1 MLKNYFK
8 IAWRNLFKNRAS
20 SFINIGG
27 LAVGIAV
34 SMIIGIWIADELS
47 FNKYHQHYDRI
58 AQVMQNQNFS
68 GDVHTD
74 KAIAIPLA
82 TELRTK
88 YGRDFKNVVL
98 SSWTN
103 SHLLSFNGNNF
114 LKTGN
119 FMEPEAPSMLTL
131 HMIKGSINGL
141 EDPSSIL
148 ISESLSKSFFGNGEP
163 ISKTITVDNKLNA
176 KVAGV
181 YEDLPYN
188 SSFRDVLFIAPW
200 DMYVASDEEIKNAR
214 TDWGQ
219 NGYQLFVEIADNQ
232 DMLKISKE
240 IKNAKLDNL
249 NKEEANT
256 LKPEIFLQPMSRWY
270 LHSDFTNG
278 VNTGG
283 RIQYIWMFAIIAFFV
298 LLLACVN
305 FMNLSTARYERR
317 AKEVG
322 ILKALGSLRGQLIYK
337 FFCES
342 LLVALFAF
350 ILALF
355 LLQLIL
361 PFFNQIADKKMTI
374 MWGNPA
380 FWIIGAGFSIVTGLM
395 AGSYPAVFL
404 SSFQPVK
411 VLKGTFKVGRFATIP
426 RKVLVVLQFTVSVIL
441 IVGTVIV
448 FRQIQYT
455 KNRPVGYDRD
465 RLVLLRIH
473 TGDLYSHFDAVRDD
487 LLKSGLI
494 KEVSASLNPITSLG
508 RQTSGFTWTGK
519 TPEMNDMFAVVGVT
533 PEFGKTVDWQIIQ
546 GRDFSRNRLTD
557 SSGLILNEA
566 AAKYM
571 GLKNPIG
578 EIVNWDKKYTVVG
591 VVKNIIVGS
600 PYEPVKQA
608 IYYIDPQLGGT
619 INIKVNPTAG
629 FRNALNTIAAVC
641 KKYAPSAP
649 FDYKIADEEYA
660 KKFSE
665 QERVGNLASAFAI
678 LAIFISCL
686 GIFGLASFVA
696 EQRTKEIGLRKVLG
710 ASVFN
715 LWYLISREF
724 VLLVAISLLIATP
737 VSFYFMHN
745 WLQNYTYRSD
755 ISWWIF
761 AAVGIGAIAITL
773 LTVSYQAIRAAIANP
788 VTSLRS
794 E

>member
-8 IAWRNLFKNRAS
+8 IAWRNLFKNKAS

-34 SMIIGIWIADELS
+34 SMLIGIWIADELS
-47 FNKYHQHYDRI
+47 FNKYHQNYDRI

-68 GDVHTD
+68 GDVHTE

-88 YGRDFKNVVL
+88 YGKDFKHIVL

-103 SHLLSFNGNNF
+103 SHLISFNGNNF
-114 LKTGN
+114 LKSGN
-119 FMEPEAPSMLTL
+119 FMEPDAPSMLTL
-131 HMIKGSINGL
+131 NLIKGSIDGL
-141 EDPSSIL
+141 KDPSSIL
-148 ISESLSKSFFGNGEP
+148 ISESLSESLFGNEEP
-163 ISKTITVDNKLNA
+163 VGKIITVDNKQSA
-176 KVAGV
+176 KVTGV

-188 SSFRDVLFIAPW
+188 TSFRDVLFIAPW
-200 DMYVASDEEIKNAR
+200 DMYVSSDEDIKNAR

-232 DMLKISKE
+232 DKLKISKE
-240 IKNAKLDNL
+240 IKNAKHGNISR
-249 NKEEANT
+249 EEANT
-256 LKPEIFLQPMSRWY
+256 LIPEIFLQPMSRWY

-278 VNTGG
+278 VNSGG
-283 RIQYIWMFAIIAFFV
+283 RIQYVWMFAIIAFFV

-342 LLVALFAF
+342 LLVAVFSF
-350 ILALF
+350 MLALF
-355 LLQLIL
+355 LIQLTL
-361 PFFNQIADKKMTI
+361 PFFNQVADKKMKI
-374 MWGNPA
+374 LWGNPF
-380 FWIIGAGFSIVTGLM
+380 FWLSGVGFSILTGLI
-395 AGSYPAVFL
+395 AGSYPAIFL

-411 VLKGTFKVGRFATIP
+411 VLKGTFKTGRFSTIP

-441 IVGTVIV
+441 IVGTIV
-448 FRQIQYT
+448 VFSQIQYT
-455 KNRPVGYDRD
+455 KNRPIGYDRD
-465 RLVLLRIH
+465 RLVLMRIH
-473 TGDLYSHFDAVRDD
+473 TGDLYSHFDVVRHD
-487 LLKSGLI
+487 LLQSGLI
-494 KEVSASLNPITSLG
+494 TEVSASLNPITSLG
-508 RQTSGFTWTGK
+508 RQVSGFTWNGK

-533 PEFGKTVDWQIIQ
+533 PEFGKTVNWQIIQ

-566 AAKYM
+566 AVKYM
-571 GLKNPIG
+571 GLKNTIG
-578 EIVNWDKKYTVVG
+578 EIVNWNKKYTVVG
-591 VVKNIIVGS
+591 IVKNIIVGS

-608 IYYIDPQLGGT
+608 IYYIDPELGGT
-619 INIKVNPTAG
+619 INIKVNRTAD
-629 FRNALNTIAAVC
+629 FRDALNTIAAVC
-641 KKYAPSAP
+641 KKYAPSSP

-660 KKFSE
+660 KKFNE
-665 QERVGNLASAFAI
+665 QERVGNLASAFGI
-678 LAIFISCL
+678 LAVFISCL

-715 LWYLISREF
+715 LWYLLSAEF
-724 VLLVAISLLIATP
+724 VLLVGISLLIATP
-737 VSFYFMHN
+737 VSFYFMYN
-745 WLQNYTYRSD
+745 WLQNYSYRTN

-761 AAVGIGAIAITL
+761 AVVGMGAMAITL
-773 LTVSYQAIRAAIANP
+773 LTVSYQAIKAAVANP
-788 VTSLRS
+788 VNSLS
-794 E
+794 F

>member
-34 SMIIGIWIADELS
+34 SMLIGIWIADELS
-47 FNKYHQHYDRI
+47 FNKYHQNYNRI

-68 GDVHTD
+68 GDVHTE

-88 YGRDFKNVVL
+88 YGKDFKHIVL

-103 SHLLSFNGNNF
+103 SHLISFNGNNF
-114 LKTGN
+114 LKSGN
-119 FMEPEAPSMLTL
+119 FMEPDAPSMLTL
-131 HMIKGSINGL
+131 NMIKGSIDGL
-141 EDPSSIL
+141 KDPSSIL
-148 ISESLSKSFFGNGEP
+148 ISESLSESLFGNEEP
-163 ISKTITVDNKLNA
+163 VGKIITVDNKQSA
-176 KVAGV
+176 KVTGV

-188 SSFRDVLFIAPW
+188 TSFRDVLFIAPW
-200 DMYVASDEEIKNAR
+200 DMYVSSDEDIKNAR

-232 DMLKISKE
+232 DKLKISKE
-240 IKNAKLDNL
+240 IKNAKHGNISR
-249 NKEEANT
+249 EEANT
-256 LKPEIFLQPMSRWY
+256 LIPEIFLQPMSRWY

-278 VNTGG
+278 VNSGG
-283 RIQYIWMFAIIAFFV
+283 RIQYVWMFAIIAFFV

-342 LLVALFAF
+342 LLVAVFSF
-350 ILALF
+350 MLALF
-355 LLQLIL
+355 LIQLTL
-361 PFFNQIADKKMTI
+361 PFFNQVADKKMKI
-374 MWGNPA
+374 LWGNPF
-380 FWIIGAGFSIVTGLM
+380 FWLSGVGFSILTGLI
-395 AGSYPAVFL
+395 AGSYPAIFL

-411 VLKGTFKVGRFATIP
+411 VLKGTFKTGRFSTIP

-441 IVGTVIV
+441 IVGTIV
-448 FRQIQYT
+448 VFSQIQYT
-455 KNRPVGYDRD
+455 KNRPIGYDRD
-465 RLVLLRIH
+465 RLVLMRIH
-473 TGDLYSHFDAVRDD
+473 TGDLYSHFDVVRHD
-487 LLKSGLI
+487 LLQSGLI
-494 KEVSASLNPITSLG
+494 TEVSASLNPITSLG
-508 RQTSGFTWTGK
+508 RQVSGFTWNGK
-519 TPEMNDMFAVVGVT
+519 TTEMNDMFAVVGVT
-533 PEFGKTVDWQIIQ
+533 PEFGKTVNWQIIQ

-566 AAKYM
+566 AVKYM
-571 GLKNPIG
+571 GLKNTIG
-578 EIVNWDKKYTVVG
+578 EIVNWNKKYTVVG
-591 VVKNIIVGS
+591 IVKNIIVGS

-608 IYYIDPQLGGT
+608 IYYIDPELGGT
-619 INIKVNPTAG
+619 INIKVNRTAD
-629 FRNALNTIAAVC
+629 FRDALNTIAAVC
-641 KKYAPSAP
+641 KKYAPSSP

-660 KKFSE
+660 KKFNE
-665 QERVGNLASAFAI
+665 QERVGNLASAFGI
-678 LAIFISCL
+678 LAVFISCL

-715 LWYLISREF
+715 LWYLLSAEF
-724 VLLVAISLLIATP
+724 VLLVGISLLIATP

-745 WLQNYTYRSD
+745 WLQNYTYRTN

-761 AAVGIGAIAITL
+761 AVVGMGAMAITL
-773 LTVSYQAIRAAIANP
+773 LTVSYQAIKAAVANP
-788 VTSLRS
+788 VNSLRS